1 MDCLNTTDMKTEGK
15 PVNEKREALTHKL
28 RKQFGVKDAV
38 SIDFSNTEVAF
49 ADKSDRELKQTKWLF
64 DMMNKAWLVNL
75 GGKLAMFAVK
85 YRLPLAE
92 RVIKATI
99 FKQFCGGTT
108 LLDST
113 SSIEK
118 LYESGIGSILD
129 YGVEGKENEEDFN
142 NTMNENIRALEFAAT
157 HESAW
162 LISTKVTGLARN
174 KLLEKVSTQAE
185 LTASEQ
191 TEWESVRKRVDTIC
205 YNAKK
210 LNVGVMIDAEETW
223 LQPAIDD
230 LAQTMMQRYNIK
242 GKAIV
247 YNTFQ
252 MYRKDRLEFLQQ
264 SYIHS
269 QQNAYLLGAKLVR
282 GAYME
287 KERRRAAEKGYPS
300 PIHDTKADSDR
311 SYNEGIRF
319 CIEYHDTI
327 ALCNA
332 THNEKSCMLMAQLIA
347 QKGLEKEHPHFLSAQ
362 LLGMSDNLS
371 YNLADYGFKVAKYM
385 VYGSVKDV
393 VPYLIRRAEENSSV
407 EGDLSRERSLILK
420 EVKRRG
426 I

>member
-1 MDCLNTTDMKTEGK
+1 MKTEGK
-15 PVNEKREALTHKL
+15 PVNEKREALTKKL
-28 RKQFGVKDAV
+28 RKQFGVKDAI

-49 ADKSDRELKQTKWLF
+49 ADKSDRELKQMKWLF

-75 GGKLAMFAVK
+75 SGKLAMFAIK
-85 YRLPLAE
+85 YRLPFVE

-174 KLLEKVSTQAE
+174 KLLEKVSDQAE

-191 TEWESVRKRVDTIC
+191 AEWESVRKRLDAIC
-205 YNAKK
+205 FNAGK

-269 QQNAYLLGAKLVR
+269 QQMGYLLGAKLVR

-319 CIEYHDTI
+319 CIEHHDTI

-347 QKGLEKEHPHFLSAQ
+347 QKELEKDHPHFLSAQ

-371 YNLADYGFKVAKYM
+371 YNLVDYGFKVAKYM

>member
-1 MDCLNTTDMKTEGK
+1 MNLEGK
-15 PVNEKREALTHKL
+15 PVNKKREALTEKL
-28 RKQFGVKDAV
+28 REQFGVDDAIT
-38 SIDFSNTEVAF
+38 IDFSNTEVAF
-49 ADKSDRELKQTKWLF
+49 ADKSNRELKETLWLF
-64 DMMNKAWLVNL
+64 NMMNKGWLVNMASS
-75 GGKLAMFAVK
+75 LAMFAVK
-85 YRLPLAE
+85 NKLPFAKA
-92 RVIKATI
+92 VIKRTI

-113 SSIEK
+113 ETIEK

-129 YGVEGKENEEDFN
+129 YGVEGKEREEDFN

-162 LISTKVTGLARN
+162 LISTKITGLARN
-174 KLLEKVSTQAE
+174 KLLEKVSAKAQLSPDE
-185 LTASEQ
+185 LA
-191 TEWESVRKRVDTIC
+191 EWESVRKRIDAIC
-205 YNAKK
+205 YNAEK

-223 LQPAIDD
+223 LQTAIDD
-230 LAQTMMQRYNIK
+230 LAKTMMQRYNSK
-242 GKAIV
+242 GQAIV

-269 QQNAYLLGAKLVR
+269 QQMGYLLGAKLVR

-300 PIHDTKADSDR
+300 PIHDTKIDSDL

-319 CIEYHDTI
+319 CVEHHDTI

-347 QKGLEKEHPHFLSAQ
+347 QKGLNKEHPHFLSAQ

-385 VYGSVKDV
+385 VYGAVKDV
-393 VPYLIRRAEENSSV
+393 VPYLVRRAEENSSV
-407 EGDLSRERSLILK
+407 EGDLSRERSLIMK